1 MASILILEKRI
12 HSNTLTYVS
21 NNFHIL
27 YFKYLKS
34 IFAINKKENLSKMT
48 KRLKSPNGAIR
59 S

>member
-1 MASILILEKRI
+1 M
-12 HSNTLTYVS
+12 S

-48 KRLKSPNGAIR
+48 KRLKSPNGQLEVEYVPC
-59 S
+59 SFD